1 LTESARI
8 LTEAALSTMTEQDM
22 SPKARIREELKRA
35 VSKHKVIEYINAN
48 RPLLGLFVPAPSYP
62 HAHITV
68 DRFLTH
74 GLPRLAFIMVFASL
88 LVTMT
93 IALLSWLRSITLLCI
108 ILPPAFYGGYCRVK
122 KTRKAAVPC
131 KVFPDEAWETSAES
145 YFDPSCPGA
154 FERRRQVAEEIID
167 SVDPDEATKFN
178 AHVGKATAL
187 AIYGCG
193 ILAATHVGGL
203 RALERHGL
211 QYPKLKTIAGVSAGS
226 VVAAMLAIGCE
237 AQDIF
242 KLIEEMPFYK
252 LALPELG
259 SLVRILG
266 TILQSMMKSL
276 LGSSAAAVLDCV
288 ADGTGPGLNSGYILE
303 EMIGSALKQK
313 CGDEHI
319 TLKAVKDRF
328 GKRLVIL
335 ACELDSGKERRF
347 TPETDPELPLRV
359 AVRMSMG
366 VPGLMEPF
374 SYRGHMYCDGG
385 MCNDF
390 PMNALPE
397 SEIRLGLMV
406 RPVDWIQHHSAG
418 LDAVI
423 HKEKLATFPKA
434 AEHLTALMQQKP
446 MLFSV
451 KTILDLS
458 MTSVNIM
465 MDANLVLQIAQA
477 TAKMNLCGGG
487 ISELAPE
494 ILTLCGGR
502 LDPFD
507 FNLSNEQHRELYLS
521 GQLSTHLHASMVD
534 ESTKVMSEEQRLK
547 LLLYCMHLDYPSD

>member
-1 LTESARI
+1 MEKEDL
-8 LTEAALSTMTEQDM
+8 

-35 VSKHKVIEYINAN
+35 VSRHKVLEYINTN
-48 RPLLGLFVPAPSYP
+48 RPLLGLFVPSPSYP
-62 HAHITV
+62 PVAVTFE
-68 DRFLTH
+68 RFLTH
-74 GLPRLAFIMVFASL
+74 GLPRLAFIVIFVSVVL
-88 LVTMT
+88 TSIIL
-93 IALLSWLRSITLLCI
+93 LLSWLRSVTLLCI
-108 ILPPAFYGGYCRVK
+108 FLPPVLYGGYRQVK
-122 KTRKAAVPC
+122 KTQKASEPC
-131 KVFPDEAWETSAES
+131 ELLADEAWESNAKS

-154 FERRRQVAEEIID
+154 VERRTQVAEDIIA
-167 SVDPDEATKFN
+167 SVDPDAATNFN
-178 AHVGKATAL
+178 AHVSKATAL

-211 QYPKLKTIAGVSAGS
+211 HYPKLKTIAGVSAGS
-226 VVAAMLAIGCE
+226 VVAAMLAIGCDAE
-237 AQDIF
+237 AIF
-242 KLIEEMPFYK
+242 KLIEELPFYK

-259 SLVRILG
+259 SLVRVLG
-266 TILQSMMKSL
+266 TTLQSWLEMI
-276 LGSSAAAVLDCV
+276 GPSAAAMVECL

-303 EMIGSALKQK
+303 EMIGGALKQN
-313 CGDEHI
+313 CGDADI
-319 TLKAVKDRF
+319 TLKAVHDRF

-347 TPETDPELPLRV
+347 TPETDPELPVRV

-374 SYRGHMYCDGG
+374 KYGGHMYCDGG

-397 SEIRLGLMV
+397 TETRIGLMV

-423 HKEKLATFPKA
+423 SKDRLADFPQA
-434 AEHLTALMQQKP
+434 AKHLTTLMAVKP
-446 MLFSV
+446 TLFSV
-451 KTILDLS
+451 KTILELS

-477 TAKMNLCGGG
+477 TAKMNLQGGG

-507 FNLSNEQHRELYLS
+507 FNLTNEQHRELYLS

-534 ESTKVMSEEQRLK
+534 QSTKVMSEEQRLK
-547 LLLYCMHLDYPSD
+547 LLLFCMHLDYPSN